1 MSVTNC
7 PHCTA
12 PVPPAFASMPV
23 CTICGGDLSAA
34 APSSPVW
41 SSIDIKTDNTRTC
54 HKCGDKI
61 KSILAMECPTCG
73 VDLAPAGKAI
83 DDIDK
88 EKADFE
94 EIVKSSNKKAEPA
107 KAQVIEESPKQELPK
122 PSLKSNT
129 SSSEVKPYSETKKE
143 VSKQKQKNDESTSL
157 RNKKKAKEGFFS
169 KLLRMLGLKKD

>member
-54 HKCGDKI
+54 HNCGEKI
-61 KSILAMECPTCG
+61 KSILAMECPSCG
-73 VDLAPAGKAI
+73 VDLAPAGKTI

-88 EKADFE
+88 EKAEFE
-94 EIVKSSNKKAEPA
+94 EMVKSSNKKAEPG
-107 KAQVIEESPKQELPK
+107 QVVAEAPKQELPK
-122 PSLKSNT
+122 PSLKSST
-129 SSSEVKPYSETKKE
+129 SSSEVKSYSETKKE

-157 RNKKKAKEGFFS
+157 KNKQKAKEGFFS